1 MACNN
6 RHGEWNQSR
15 YHKHPD
21 LVIERQT
28 GSIIFRDPQS
38 MPMSEINQIAHRRRS
53 VSIDHRY
60 QMVLEGSAVRG
71 Q

>member
-1 MACNN
+1 MACND
-6 RHGEWNQSR
+6 RHGEWNQGR
-15 YHKHPD
+15 YHKHLD
-21 LVIERQT
+21 LVMKRQT
-28 GSIIFRDPQS
+28 GLIIFRDPQS
-38 MPMSEINQIAHRRRS
+38 MAMSEINQIADRRRS

>member
-21 LVIERQT
+21 LVIECQT
-28 GSIIFRDPQS
+28 GSIIFRDPQLHS
-38 MPMSEINQIAHRRRS
+38 
-53 VSIDHRY
+53 D
-60 QMVLEGSAVRG
+60 VRD
-71 Q
+71 QPDCRPPKECVD